1 MAHRLRD
8 DRAQFARPTTSTAP
22 KSTRRR
28 PNSREDPSPVVSS
41 PTRHA
46 IAPMDR
52 RTAAPDGRTRP
63 LDIDKMGRC
72 SVTAIGRATTSY
84 DALRTPSGARR
95 RGAGI
100 YQGRTLSVSGAR
112 RGSRSRTPRGARSS
126 VPTDGAS
133 REPADNP
140 SIPYWVSG
148 SVNACDWSTA
158 IARRVDWGN
167 SRSNEPCSIRYRI
180 CQSITRQLGSV
191 LKCVKI
197 SAGPVASSGRRFSPS
212 HQTHF

>member
-1 MAHRLRD
+1 MMAHRLRD
-8 DRAQFARPTTSTAP
+8 DRAQFARPTTLTAP
-22 KSTRRR
+22 KWTRRR
-28 PNSREDPSPVVSS
+28 PNSHEDSSPVVSS

-167 SRSNEPCSIRYRI
+167 SRSNEPCLIRYRI
-180 CQSITRQLGSV
+180 CQSITRQL
-191 LKCVKI
+191 
-197 SAGPVASSGRRFSPS
+197 
-212 HQTHF
+212 

>member
-1 MAHRLRD
+1 MRMMAHRLRE
-8 DRAQFARPTTSTAP
+8 DRAQYARPTTSTAP

-28 PNSREDPSPVVSS
+28 PNSREDPSPVVSD

-52 RTAAPDGRTRP
+52 RTASPDGRTRP

-95 RGAGI
+95 RARVCTRGH
-100 YQGRTLSVSGAR
+100 TLSVSGAR

-167 SRSNEPCSIRYRI
+167 SRSNEPCLIRYRI
-180 CQSITRQLGSV
+180 CQSITRQL
-191 LKCVKI
+191 
-197 SAGPVASSGRRFSPS
+197 
-212 HQTHF
+212 

>member
-41 PTRHA
+41 PTRPA

-72 SVTAIGRATTSY
+72 SVTAIARDDVLRRAENAEWSPKEGRGYIPGTYLERVGRATRFPFSHTS
-84 DALRTPSGARR
+84 
-95 RGAGI
+95 
-100 YQGRTLSVSGAR
+100 GRSIECQPMV
-112 RGSRSRTPRGARSS
+112 
-126 VPTDGAS
+126 AS

-180 CQSITRQLGSV
+180 CQSITRQLDQ
-191 LKCVKI
+191 C
-197 SAGPVASSGRRFSPS
+197 
-212 HQTHF
+212 

>member
-1 MAHRLRD
+1 MAHRLRE
-8 DRAQFARPTTSTAP
+8 DRAQYPRPTTSTAP

-41 PTRHA
+41 PTRPA

-52 RTAAPDGRTRP
+52 RTASPDGRTRP

-72 SVTAIGRATTSY
+72 SVTAIGR
-84 DALRTPSGARR
+84 DDVLRRAENAEWSPKE
-95 RGAGI
+95 GAGI

-180 CQSITRQLGSV
+180 CQSITRQ
-191 LKCVKI
+191 
-197 SAGPVASSGRRFSPS
+197 F
-212 HQTHF
+212 

>member
-1 MAHRLRD
+1 MMAHRLRD
-8 DRAQFARPTTSTAP
+8 DRAQFARPTTLTAP
-22 KSTRRR
+22 KWTRRR
-28 PNSREDPSPVVSS
+28 PNSHEDPSPVVSS
-41 PTRHA
+41 PTRPA

-167 SRSNEPCSIRYRI
+167 SRSNEPCLIRYRI
-180 CQSITRQLGSV
+180 CQSITRQL
-191 LKCVKI
+191 
-197 SAGPVASSGRRFSPS
+197 
-212 HQTHF
+212 

>member
-1 MAHRLRD
+1 MIAHRLRD

-95 RGAGI
+95 RGAVCTR
-100 YQGRTLSVSGAR
+100 GRTLSVSGAR

-167 SRSNEPCSIRYRI
+167 SRSNEPCLIRYRI
-180 CQSITRQLGSV
+180 CQSITRQL
-191 LKCVKI
+191 
-197 SAGPVASSGRRFSPS
+197 
-212 HQTHF
+212 

>member
-1 MAHRLRD
+1 MAHRLRE
-8 DRAQFARPTTSTAP
+8 DRAQYPRPTTSTAP

-28 PNSREDPSPVVSS
+28 PNSREDPSPVVSD
-41 PTRHA
+41 PTRPA

-72 SVTAIGRATTSY
+72 SVTAIGRATTSS

-100 YQGRTLSVSGAR
+100 YQGTYLERVGRATRFPFSHTSG
-112 RGSRSRTPRGARSS
+112 RSIECQPM
-126 VPTDGAS
+126 VAS
-133 REPADNP
+133 REPADKP

-158 IARRVDWGN
+158 IAHRV
-167 SRSNEPCSIRYRI
+167 
-180 CQSITRQLGSV
+180 
-191 LKCVKI
+191 
-197 SAGPVASSGRRFSPS
+197 
-212 HQTHF
+212 